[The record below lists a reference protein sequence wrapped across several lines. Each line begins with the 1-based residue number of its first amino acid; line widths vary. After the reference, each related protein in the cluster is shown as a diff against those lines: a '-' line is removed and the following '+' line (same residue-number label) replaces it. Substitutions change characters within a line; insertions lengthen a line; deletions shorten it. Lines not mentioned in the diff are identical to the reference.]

1 MNKFQKLFAVTCFV
15 IFVAFLTDCQPSSNK
30 EEKTSNSPL
39 TSGSS
44 NYSATPDYAR
54 PEVKNDIKNP
64 PANSKSD
71 SPNVVSGDLVS
82 RRIYADYGAV
92 LKARNGSTPPP
103 TMIFAN
109 ENDCANWQATVG
121 TQTENIDGISI
132 QLQISAMKDLQSA
145 REEAKQNR
153 VDITPRGS
161 DAARRSYSDTVRLW
175 TSRVNPGLEHWVN
188 KGRLDSVAATRIRSL
203 SQSEQIGEILKLES
217 QGMNFSTDFSKSI
230 LYSVAAPGSSQHLS
244 MLALDVNQHD
254 NSKVR
259 EILARHGWFQTVV
272 SDLPHFTYLGVS
284 EDKLT
289 SLGLRKKSDGGRTFW
304 TP

>member
-1 MNKFQKLFAVTCFV
+1 MNKFQKILTIAF
-15 IFVAFLTDCQPSSNK
+15 FVAFLASCQSSANK
-30 EEKTSNSPL
+30 EEKSSNPPPTSS
-39 TSGSS
+39 SS

-54 PEVKNDIKNP
+54 PEVKDDIKPP
-64 PANSKSD
+64 PANSKPDAS
-71 SPNVVSGDLVS
+71 NVVSGDPVS
-82 RRIYADYGAV
+82 RRIYADYGAI
-92 LKARNGSTPPP
+92 LKAQNGSTPPP

-109 ENDCANWQATVG
+109 ENDCANWQSTVG
-121 TQTENIDGISI
+121 TQTENIGGISI
-132 QLQISAMKDLQSA
+132 QLQISAMKDLQIA
-145 REEAKQNR
+145 REEAKQKG

-161 DAARRSYSDTVRLW
+161 DAARRSYADTVRLW
-175 TSRVNPGLEHWVN
+175 TSRVSPGLEHWVK
-188 KGRLDSVAATRIRSL
+188 KGRLDSAAATRIRSL
-203 SQSEQIGEILKLES
+203 SQSEQVGEILKLES

-272 SDLPHFTYLGVS
+272 SDLPHFTYLGVQENQLS
-284 EDKLT
+284 A
-289 SLGLRKKSDGGRTFW
+289 LGLRKKSDGGRTFW